1 MTVLA
6 VVSQKGGV
14 GKTTVALNLALAF
27 ARRGKSTL
35 LIDLDPQ
42 GGVGNSLVG
51 RAKDAGGLVALLDG
65 LATLDQAVVTTR
77 ESRLALLPVG
87 QPPWATLPA
96 FVARLSDRA
105 ILEQLFSEAE
115 KAYDL
120 VIVDTP
126 SGLYGPTYA
135 ALQAASH
142 ALLALQTEPLALRS
156 VPQLLEVL
164 GALRAQGPAAT
175 LVGVLLTMASFRD
188 EVSLAVSQEAWT
200 MFPADLVLDAYVPR
214 DAALVRAS
222 ARGVPVA
229 LLRKTPP
236 PAAAVFEHLAAEL
249 DARLVPRTAEG
260 HEGEGSDDEATP
272 LVD

>member
-35 LIDLDPQ
+35 LIDTDPQ
-42 GGVGNSLVG
+42 GGVGHSLVG
-51 RAKDAGGLVALLDG
+51 RTKDAGGLAAILDG
-65 LATLDQAVVTTR
+65 RQTLDDAVITTR

-96 FVARLSDRA
+96 FVNRLSDPTLLA
-105 ILEQLFSEAE
+105 QLFAEAE
-115 KAYDL
+115 RRCEI

-135 ALQAASH
+135 VMQTASH
-142 ALLALQTEPLALRS
+142 LLLTLQTEPLALRS
-156 VPQLLEVL
+156 VPQVLEVL
-164 GALRAQGPAAT
+164 AALRGDGPAAS
-175 LVGVLLTMASFRD
+175 LAGVVLTMASFRD
-188 EVSLAVSQEAWT
+188 EVSLAVSQEAWS
-200 MFPADLVLDAYVPR
+200 MFPPELVLDTYVPR
-214 DAALVRAS
+214 DEALVRAS

-229 LLRKTPP
+229 LLRKQPP
-236 PAAAVFEHLAAEL
+236 PAAAVFEHMAAEL
-249 DARLVPRTAEG
+249 EGRLG
-260 HEGEGSDDEATP
+260 QGGEGEGSDDEAIP